1 MDQTEKLLMGI
12 ENILSVAF
20 DLVQEVAR
28 LKRVEEEC
36 QMLKEKLFLKQLT
49 TSEQDVF
56 ALALDSH
63 SITEMQNILF
73 KEESTI
79 KNQRRSILQKLN
91 VSSMKEAV
99 DFYKKT
105 TETSSQNFTN
115 YHQKSFENSLKLHKS

>member
-12 ENILSVAF
+12 ENILSVAS
-20 DLVQEVAR
+20 DLVQEVDR

-49 TSEQDVF
+49 PSEQDVF
-56 ALALDSH
+56 ALALDGY
-63 SITEMQNILF
+63 SITEMQDILF

-79 KNQRRSILQKLN
+79 KNQRGSILQKLN
-91 VSSMKEAV
+91 VSSMKEAI

-105 TETSSQNFTN
+105 TLTSSQNF
-115 YHQKSFENSLKLHKS
+115 

>member
-12 ENILSVAF
+12 EHILSVAS
-20 DLVQEVAR
+20 DLVQEVDR

-56 ALALDSH
+56 ALALDGY
-63 SITEMQNILF
+63 SITEMQDILF

-79 KNQRRSILQKLN
+79 KNQRLSILQKLN
-91 VSSMKEAV
+91 VSSMKEAI

-105 TETSSQNFTN
+105 TQTSSQNFTN
-115 YHQKSFENSLKLHKS
+115 YHQEIFQKLVKT

>member
-12 ENILSVAF
+12 ENILSVAS
-20 DLVQEVAR
+20 DLVQEVDR

-49 TSEQDVF
+49 PSEQDVF
-56 ALALDSH
+56 ALALDGY
-63 SITEMQNILF
+63 SITEMQDILF

-79 KNQRRSILQKLN
+79 KNQRGSILQKLN
-91 VSSMKEAV
+91 VSSMKEAI

-105 TETSSQNFTN
+105 TQTSSQNFTN
-115 YHQKSFENSLKLHKS
+115 YHQEIFRKLIKTS

>member
-1 MDQTEKLLMGI
+1 MNQTEKLLMGI
-12 ENILSVAF
+12 ENILSVAS
-20 DLVQEVAR
+20 DLVQEVDR

-56 ALALDSH
+56 ALTLDGH

-73 KEESTI
+73 REESTI

-91 VSSMKEAV
+91 VSSIKEAI

-105 TETSSQNFTN
+105 T
-115 YHQKSFENSLKLHKS
+115 

>member
-1 MDQTEKLLMGI
+1 MDQTEKLLIGI
-12 ENILSVAF
+12 ENILSVAS
-20 DLVQEVAR
+20 DLVQEVDR

-49 TSEQDVF
+49 VSEQGVF
-56 ALALDSH
+56 VLALDGH

-73 KEESTI
+73 KEKSII

-91 VSSMKEAV
+91 VSSMKEAI

-105 TETSSQNFTN
+105 TQTSSQNFTN
-115 YHQKSFENSLKLHKS
+115 YHQEIFQKLVKTS

>member
-1 MDQTEKLLMGI
+1 MDQTEKLLIGI
-12 ENILSVAF
+12 ENILSVAS
-20 DLVQEVAR
+20 DLVHEVDR

-36 QMLKEKLFLKQLT
+36 QILKEKLFLKQLRS
-49 TSEQDVF
+49 SEQDIF
-56 ALALDSH
+56 TLALDGH

-91 VSSMKEAV
+91 VSSMKEAI

-105 TETSSQNFTN
+105 TQTSSQNFTN
-115 YHQKSFENSLKLHKS
+115 YHQEIFQKLVKTS